1 MISSPAQ
8 PVHTYIFKS
17 IKSHSILTWIVKT
30 YNCDPTKLKSVV
42 IIRNNSAS
50 RLELTALLVRA
61 RLQQQQQME
70 KSKQNSEDI
79 KSTTTNDATRSLLIL
94 HVNFELTSLG
104 WMAKR
109 REERERGGR
118 QKQKL
123 ELYALKSW
131 LLNKRSKASQ
141 RRTCTITGF
150 RFCCALLHTL
160 HIWFIVSYFFF
171 VLLLALF
178 GHNNIVV
185 SSSKRWCGEE
195 EGENEREHG
204 REERGNSIYRVLT
217 SCLFFHPSNSLSL
230 DELRPESWLIGW
242 LEWARSR

>member
-8 PVHTYIFKS
+8 PVHTHILKS

-42 IIRNNSAS
+42 IIQNNSAS
-50 RLELTALLVRA
+50 RLELTALLVCA
-61 RLQQQQQME
+61 RLQQQQRME

-109 REERERGGR
+109 REERGGR

-150 RFCCALLHTL
+150 RFCCAPLHTL
-160 HIWFIVSYFFF
+160 HIWFIVSFFFF

-185 SSSKRWCGEE
+185 SNSSRKMMWRRRRKEKSE
-195 EGENEREHG
+195 SMAG
-204 REERGNSIYRVLT
+204 RKEAIQFIV
-217 SCLFFHPSNSLSL
+217 F
-230 DELRPESWLIGW
+230 
-242 LEWARSR
+242 